1 MMFVAYLPIIKHDVL
16 EINHLMIFIDFPSY
30 KPTFTSG
37 ISEYPLE
44 FQRFQRPAVSVV
56 DPQVMDCLFQKM
68 TDGPW

>member
-1 MMFVAYLPIIKHDVL
+1 MFDYQRLTMMFVAYLPIIKHDVL

-44 FQRFQRPAVSVV
+44 FQRFQRPRRLGTR
-56 DPQVMDCLFQKM
+56 P
-68 TDGPW
+68 